1 MTTYLPRRLLCFA
14 SVFSAAV
21 LSSCDRAEK
30 TNAAPVAV
38 QDTMLLHDLAQANRN
53 TALADMDTTIP
64 VVVRSRPTDGEVEE
78 ITGVSGT
85 PSNARDILTPSG
97 TARPPRRPTTPPPT
111 TVENPPPPSSGDP
124 CDSPAAADQRTC
136 LYRSI
141 ARSDVG
147 LNRVYQDLV
156 SQARTSGGPELEE
169 RIRQQQ
175 REWIL
180 KRDEECRERTRTEE
194 GTLWAPVR
202 GRCLAD
208 YSARRTGELQA
219 TLNRLRGQ

>member
-1 MTTYLPRRLLCFA
+1 MITNLPQRLSFL
-14 SVFSAAV
+14 VTPLLLAV
-21 LSSCDRAEK
+21 VSCDRAEK
-30 TNAAPVAV
+30 TDAAPVAV

-64 VVVRSRPTDGEVEE
+64 VLVRSRPTDGEVQE
-78 ITGVSGT
+78 ITGVAGA
-85 PSNARDILTPSG
+85 PNARDILTPSG
-97 TARPPRRPTTPPPT
+97 ATRPARRPPPT
-111 TVENPPPPSSGDP
+111 PPAPTPAPASGDP
-124 CDSPAAADQRTC
+124 CDSPAASDQRTC

-147 LNRVYQDLV
+147 LNRVYQELV
-156 SQARTSGGPELEE
+156 AQARTSGGAELEE

-175 REWIL
+175 RDWIV
-180 KRDEECRERTRTEE
+180 KRDEECRAQTRDQE

-219 TLNRLRGQ
+219 TLNRLRGRQ